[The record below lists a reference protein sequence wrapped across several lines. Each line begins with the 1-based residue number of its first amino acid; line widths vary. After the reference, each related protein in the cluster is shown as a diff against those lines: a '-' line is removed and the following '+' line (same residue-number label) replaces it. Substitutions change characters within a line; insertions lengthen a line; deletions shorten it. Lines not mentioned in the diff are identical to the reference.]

1 VKQHELGPSTGARH
15 KRKRIGRGLG
25 SGHGR
30 TAGKGS
36 KGQLARAGRHIRP
49 GFEGGQNPLIKRL
62 PEKRGFTNIFRVE
75 YDTINI
81 TVLNRFEADSEVT
94 PQRFVEEGL
103 VKSLRKPIKI
113 LGNGELL
120 KPLTV
125 SAHKFTQTARSKIEA
140 AGGMVEE
147 IDSESGT
154 KRH

>member
-1 VKQHELGPSTGARH
+1 MKQHELGPSIGARH

>member
-1 VKQHELGPSTGARH
+1 MKQHELGPSTGARH

-94 PQRFVEEGL
+94 PQRFVDEGL

>member
-1 VKQHELGPSTGARH
+1 VKQHELGPSIGARH

>member
-1 VKQHELGPSTGARH
+1 MKQHELAPSAGATH

-30 TAGKGS
+30 TAGKGT
-36 KGQLARAGRHIRP
+36 KGQKARAGRHIRP

-75 YDTINI
+75 YATINI
-81 TVLNRFEADSEVT
+81 TLLNRFEADSEVT
-94 PQRFVEEGL
+94 PQRFVEDGL
-103 VKSLRKPIKI
+103 VKSLKKPIKI
-113 LGNGELL
+113 LGDGELL

-140 AGGMVEE
+140 AGGIVEE

>member
-1 VKQHELGPSTGARH
+1 
-15 KRKRIGRGLG
+15 
-25 SGHGR
+25 
-30 TAGKGS
+30 
-36 KGQLARAGRHIRP
+36 
-49 GFEGGQNPLIKRL
+49 LIKSL

-103 VKSLRKPIKI
+103 VKSLKKPIKI